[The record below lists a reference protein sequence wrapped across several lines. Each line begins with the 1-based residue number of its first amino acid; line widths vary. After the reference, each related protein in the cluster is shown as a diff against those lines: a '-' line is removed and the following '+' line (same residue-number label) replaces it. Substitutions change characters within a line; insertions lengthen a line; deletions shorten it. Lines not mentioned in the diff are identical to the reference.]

1 MSNRIKMNAIHFR
14 QNGSK
19 LSIITLNAEDLI
31 ELTKVEH
38 FNNSLSLTDEEQ
50 GYQRMPGTA
59 RVVKF
64 GNFLDNKV
72 KKKQN
77 FPMPTAILLSDR
89 GCDVEMGDNYI
100 TFPVGTQFNIIDGQH
115 RKLAL
120 EHAINK
126 KKNQDIKKYEYAAV
140 LMHGMNRFD
149 EMQQFQTVNGEAK
162 SVNTALVNMILT
174 QLHLGG
180 EDIDP
185 KNIWKVIAVK
195 AIKRLN
201 EEPESPWY
209 QKITMPDQ
217 TRFKAKDI
225 KDDPKKEHYRIVG
238 ATGFITSLSPV
249 ISYLE
254 SGRWRS
260 DFESLDHEAKVDDL
274 YKILLAYWSSLETVM
289 KPAFEKGNNY
299 VIQKSP
305 GLFSFHK
312 LLKDIINAVS
322 FTGGLLESNSTYISM
337 FEKAIDKHGEWFES
351 NTWIGSNKK
360 DPGLSGKASNFGNM
374 QGFHELYLHLKKDLE
389 K

>member
-1 MSNRIKMNAIHFR
+1 MSNKVKRDAIHFN

-31 ELTKVEH
+31 EYTKVDH
-38 FNNSLSLTDEEQ
+38 FNSSASLVDEEQ
-50 GYQRMPGTA
+50 GYQRTPGNR

-64 GNFLDNKV
+64 GNFLD
-72 KKKQN
+72 KKASKKEN

-89 GCDVEMGDNYI
+89 DCDLEIGDNYI
-100 TFPVGTQFNIIDGQH
+100 TFPTDTKFNIIDGQH

-126 KKNQDIKKYEYAAV
+126 KKNLDIRNYEYAAV
-140 LMHGMNRFD
+140 LMHDMD
-149 EMQQFQTVNGEAK
+149 KLQEMKQFQVVNGEAK

-174 QLHLGG
+174 QLHLGN
-180 EDIDP
+180 EEIDP

-195 AIKRLN
+195 TIKRLN
-201 EEPESPWY
+201 EDKDSPWF
-209 QKITMPDQ
+209 QRVTMPDQ
-217 TRFKAKDI
+217 KRYKSKEW
-225 KDDPKKEHYRIVG
+225 KSNPEKEHHRIVG

-260 DFESLDHEAKVDDL
+260 EFESVDHNSKVDDL
-274 YKILLAYWSSLETVM
+274 YEILISYWSAISTVM
-289 KPAFEKGNNY
+289 NPAFVKGNNY
-299 VIQKSP
+299 VVQKSP
-305 GLFSFHK
+305 GLFAFHK

-322 FTGGLLESNSTYISM
+322 FTGGSPIHAATYQSM
-337 FEKAIDKHGEWFES
+337 FEKAIDRGSDWFTS
-351 NTWIGSNKK
+351 DAWKGSNKK

-374 QGFHELYLHLKKDLE
+374 QGFHELYLLLKKDLE